1 MRNVIETGR
10 QHCRTMM
17 SMAAKTVH
25 VYPSDGAWAV
35 KKDGQK
41 AETFGTK
48 REAVEVAVRRT
59 QKSRSG
65 QLVIHARDGRI
76 LDHRTYGMPKVQSP
90 PKPGALGYK
99 KIAKAVGKVVSDR
112 LHAEPLAPRDVKSE
126 K

>member
-1 MRNVIETGR
+1 
-10 QHCRTMM
+10 
-17 SMAAKTVH
+17 MAGNTVH

-41 AETFGTK
+41 AATFGTK

-59 QKSRSG
+59 QKTRSG

-76 LDHRTYGMPKVQSP
+76 LDHRTYGMPKVQNP
-90 PKPGALGYK
+90 PKPGTLGSK
-99 KIAKAVGKVVSDR
+99 RIAKAVGKVVSDR
-112 LHAEPLAPRDVKSE
+112 LHAEPVAPRDVKSE